1 MKKKLPLIIVLCVVG
16 LALLGGGIF
25 AIVKLTGEKPFQ
37 VENRDVKKYFEERA
51 EIISVTPVK
60 KSKNTLAEKDVVEA
74 LKARGFTQYAITT
87 NYTYD
92 GKYGDAAAVDG
103 GSASKHPKYETYY
116 VTTKKELW
124 VITVID
130 GIITAYPSSYNNA
143 HPENVPILVSET
155 KEIASY
161 DNTTNS
167 IYLTIPKAEAADVRI
182 VDQIDAKTIESMK
195 LGGQANDAE

>member
-16 LALLGGGIF
+16 IALLGGGIF
-25 AIVKLTGEKPFQ
+25 AIVKLTGNKPFK
-37 VENRDVKKYFEERA
+37 VEDRDVKKYFEECA

-60 KSKNTLAEKDVVEA
+60 KSKYTLAEKDVVEA
-74 LKARGFTQYAITT
+74 LKARGFTQYSITT

-92 GKYGDAAAVDG
+92 GKYGDTAAVNG
-103 GSASKHPKYETYY
+103 ESSSKHPKYETYY
-116 VTTKKELW
+116 VTSKNELW

-130 GIITAYPSSYNNA
+130 RIITAYPSSYNNA
-143 HPENVPILVSET
+143 HLGNVPILISET

-167 IYLTIPKAEAADVRI
+167 IYLTIPKAEAVDVRI
-182 VDQIDAKTIESMK
+182 VDKIDAKTIESMK
-195 LGGQANDAE
+195 LEGKANAAE